1 MTTQLQ
7 HAQRL
12 KVQLDSWL
20 VDNTVGNHKVHIFC
34 DDFGY
39 KLLGSGAFSTV
50 IQHPENP
57 DLVIKL
63 TVGSGPGLFKEDG
76 YIDYVIACMKAP
88 KSKYLPEFHA
98 AVVGKRCAVVVMRK
112 YRKAD
117 RHVKGLTRFV
127 PHELAE
133 FKYPTHGQEQL
144 PTNGDAGIK
153 YVVSQLGYATDLH
166 SANYMYD
173 PDNDCIVATDPYA
186 SRDASK
192 IDVDR
197 YIGKHGAIV
206 VEVEHAQRLPYTGTV
221 TGRIA
226 HRIPPMQELP
236 RRIPGAAHNAFMS
249 MIRKPL
255 PRIDRMPLRSMM
267 RLGVG
272 DQAVFHVHKKR
283 DAEMRV
289 HYDVENREYMVAPYG
304 GGAPVRVKAE
314 DPMLRELPKH
324 DPVAFA
330 EGLQRILFPRPEPWR
345 VRTPWEGVNARATG
359 PKGQLVAADIAAV
372 ERAAIRQY
380 AEHAA
385 ACGIVAAQ
393 GVNHAAI
400 AGEVWDQVQPA
411 NEQDCAADP

>member
-1 MTTQLQ
+1 MTTQMQ

-20 VDNTVGNHKVHIFC
+20 VENAVGNRRVSIFC

-112 YRKAD
+112 YSNAAG
-117 RHVKGLTRFV
+117 HVKGLTRYV

-133 FKYPTHGQEQL
+133 FKYPCSGQWHL
-144 PTNGDAGIK
+144 PTNEDAGIK

-166 SANYMYD
+166 SENYMYD

-206 VEVEHAQRLPYTGTV
+206 VEVEQRPLPERHMLMPY
-221 TGRIA
+221 
-226 HRIPPMQELP
+226 
-236 RRIPGAAHNAFMS
+236 IPGAARNAFMS
-249 MIRKPL
+249 MMRKPI
-255 PRIDRMPLRSMM
+255 PQIAFRSPHPIM

-283 DAEMRV
+283 NNPEGMV
-289 HYDVENREYMVAPYG
+289 HYDVANREYVVAPYG

-314 DPMLRELPKH
+314 NSMLRKLPKH

-330 EGLQRILFPRPEPWR
+330 EGLQRLLFPRPEPWGIR
-345 VRTPWEGVNARATG
+345 ASWAGVNARATG

-400 AGEVWDQVQPA
+400 AGQVWDQVQPA

>member
-20 VDNTVGNHKVHIFC
+20 ADNKVGNHKVHIFC

-39 KLLGSGAFSTV
+39 KLIGNGAFSTV

-112 YRKAD
+112 YRNASG
-117 RHVKGLTRFV
+117 HVKGLTRYV
-127 PHELAE
+127 PHDLAE
-133 FKYPTHGQEQL
+133 FKYPCSGQRHL
-144 PTNGDAGIK
+144 PTNEDAGIK
-153 YVVSQLGYATDLH
+153 YVVSQMGYATDLH

-192 IDVDR
+192 IDLDR
-197 YIGKHGAIV
+197 YIGKHGAII
-206 VEVEHAQRLPYTGTV
+206 VEVEQRVTMERPQLNPY
-221 TGRIA
+221 
-226 HRIPPMQELP
+226 
-236 RRIPGAAHNAFMS
+236 IPGAAFMS
-249 MIRKPL
+249 LMRKPL
-255 PRIDRMPLRSMM
+255 PRLDLMPLRSMM

-283 DAEMRV
+283 NAEMRV
-289 HYDVENREYMVAPYG
+289 HYDVANREYVVAPAG
-304 GGAPVRVKAE
+304 GGAPVRIKE
-314 DPMLRELPKH
+314 ESSLLRQLPKH

-330 EGLQRILFPRPEPWR
+330 EGLQRLLFPRPEPWR

-359 PKGQLVAADIAAV
+359 PKGQLVAADYAAV
-372 ERAAIRQY
+372 ERAALRQY

-393 GVNHAAI
+393 GLNLAAV
-400 AGEVWDQVQPA
+400 AGHVRDQIQSS
-411 NEQDCAADP
+411 NEPDCAADL